1 MKTYHFIALIS
12 MILIGGLVLCG
23 FGCQRPAP
31 SVNNEASTS
40 VTTVTST
47 PVPTPTST
55 ATTTPVPTATPETAG
70 TGHTNQAYGY
80 NFVYPNG
87 WHLSQSNT
95 DEATAVVNFTEGSGR
110 ELAGSEAKIEIIVI
124 PNAAG
129 QTLNNFVE
137 AQLDYENTTI
147 NRRELELVGGEKAY
161 WVQME
166 GDLGTVQTYYVE
178 HGANF
183 FLITLYAPTLSS
195 QNQQAYDALVSSFQF
210 VR

>member
-1 MKTYHFIALIS
+1 MKKDFLIVGVSVVLAAGLALS
-12 MILIGGLVLCG
+12 G
-23 FGCQRPAP
+23 FGCQQPAP
-31 SVNNEASTS
+31 SVNNEIETS

-47 PVPTPTST
+47 PVPTPT
-55 ATTTPVPTATPETAG
+55 ATPVPTATPEFAG
-70 TGHTNQAYGY
+70 TGYTNQTYGY
-80 NFVYPNG
+80 NFLYGPT
-87 WHLSQSNT
+87 WHLSQSNM

-110 ELAGSEAKIEIIVI
+110 ELAGSEAKIEILVV
-124 PNAAG
+124 PNTGG
-129 QTLNNFVE
+129 QALNNFVE

-161 WVQME
+161 WVQMD
-166 GDLGTVQTYYVE
+166 GGLGTVQTYYVE

-195 QNQQAYDALVSSFQF
+195 QNQQDYDALVSSFEF

>member
-1 MKTYHFIALIS
+1 MKKHYLIIGASVVLAAGLALS
-12 MILIGGLVLCG
+12 G
-23 FGCQRPAP
+23 FGCQQPAP
-31 SVNNEASTS
+31 SVNNETSTS

-47 PVPTPTST
+47 PTPTST
-55 ATTTPVPTATPETAG
+55 PTTTPAPTATPEFAG
-70 TGHTNQAYGY
+70 TGYTNQTYGY
-80 NFVYPNG
+80 NFLYGPA

-110 ELAGSEAKIEIIVI
+110 ELAGSEAKIEILVV
-124 PNAAG
+124 PNTSG

-161 WVQME
+161 WVQMD
-166 GDLGTVQTYYVE
+166 GGLGTVQTYYVE

-183 FLITLYAPTLSS
+183 FLITLYAPTLAA
-195 QNQQAYDALVSSFQF
+195 QNQQDYDSLVSSFQF